1 MYVED
6 LFDKLSDEYE
16 SKAIKWEKYTE
27 PEKLRI
33 WEIWAKLFSRW
44 LVCFPA
50 RFMIM
55 NEGRMCLNGD
65 KALKYLSNRQANI
78 DTES

>member
-6 LFDKLSDEYE
+6 LFDKFSDEYE

-33 WEIWAKLFSRW
+33 WEI
-44 LVCFPA
+44 
-50 RFMIM
+50 
-55 NEGRMCLNGD
+55 
-65 KALKYLSNRQANI
+65 
-78 DTES
+78 